1 MGRYERNNAMKRK
14 KREKL
19 RKKKIMEVDRSIS
32 FGKNGLRSEKKK
44 NLSSVMTGKNSA
56 LIERELEQVYDH
68 IGAKKNSVIE
78 IDGEKIMSK
87 FITIDLNAGL
97 NLGFMPTRAIFREG
111 YVPCD
116 KYCHGNTKGVK
127 VYSYDDL
134 DTVRGKANVV
144 LSDPPYGIKSGGH
157 TLWNVN
163 DYLKNKSFIN
173 MDNRFGVNI
182 SMKVAEV
189 QHSYD
194 LAFQRACQLLD
205 VGGYFFVKCQQAPSQ
220 KFHASGFVA
229 YLAAEYDFEYV
240 GTRVLVTPTKNSN
253 QKKPKIQNNMSL
265 LEIFQKSKNTK
276 NNTITKSIKK
286 SKKWFYEN
294 GGHKE
299 NEDLKNEIKH
309 LKGQMKKVILENEKL
324 KTAANNEITIV
335 RNVDTE
341 KDETI
346 SLKRKATSENNNS
359 TSWLSLTSMWIAC
372 RSKKLNIMKWF
383 YENGGH
389 KENEDLKNEIK
400 HLKGQ
405 MKKVILENEKL
416 KTAANN
422 EITIVRNVD
431 TEKDETISLKR
442 KATSENNN
450 STSWLS
456 LTSANNQ
463 KFKKVK
469 TEFQDKVAD
478 LDEKVEDLDENYNYQ
493 IRFTNNKLT
502 EIDELKEQ
510 IKQLN
515 KEKAVQEKLTSEL
528 LKKVKRLGGRE

>member
-1 MGRYERNNAMKRK
+1 M
-14 KREKL
+14 
-19 RKKKIMEVDRSIS
+19 
-32 FGKNGLRSEKKK
+32 
-44 NLSSVMTGKNSA
+44 
-56 LIERELEQVYDH
+56 
-68 IGAKKNSVIE
+68 
-78 IDGEKIMSK
+78 
-87 FITIDLNAGL
+87 
-97 NLGFMPTRAIFREG
+97 
-111 YVPCD
+111 
-116 KYCHGNTKGVK
+116 
-127 VYSYDDL
+127 
-134 DTVRGKANVV
+134 
-144 LSDPPYGIKSGGH
+144 
-157 TLWNVN
+157 
-163 DYLKNKSFIN
+163 
-173 MDNRFGVNI
+173 
-182 SMKVAEV
+182 
-189 QHSYD
+189 
-194 LAFQRACQLLD
+194 
-205 VGGYFFVKCQQAPSQ
+205 
-220 KFHASGFVA
+220 
-229 YLAAEYDFEYV
+229 

-265 LEIFQKSKNTK
+265 LEIFKKSKNTK
-276 NNTITKSIKK
+276 NNTITKSISETK
-286 SKKWFYEN
+286 SK
-294 GGHKE
+294 
-299 NEDLKNEIKH
+299 
-309 LKGQMKKVILENEKL
+309 
-324 KTAANNEITIV
+324 
-335 RNVDTE
+335 
-341 KDETI
+341 
-346 SLKRKATSENNNS
+346 
-359 TSWLSLTSMWIAC
+359 
-372 RSKKLNIMKWF
+372 KWF

-478 LDEKVEDLDENYNYQ
+478 LDEKVADLDEKVEDLDENYNYQ
-493 IRFTNNKLT
+493 ILFTNNKLT
-502 EIDELKEQ
+502 EIDKLKEQ